1 MLQRVLQVIEED
13 EETSVKEDEL
23 EEKEEIDEEAVNSNI
38 KSTSDT
44 GIFKSRVG
52 YFKYFMLIIPY
63 LLYSSLSELNLS
75 LDSHIVT
82 SYSTF
87 IVLKEGP
94 N

>member
-44 GIFKSRVG
+44 GIFKSRVC
-52 YFKYFMLIIPY
+52 YFKYFMFLIRYIVPY
-63 LLYSSLSELNLS
+63 PNL
-75 LDSHIVT
+75 T
-82 SYSTF
+82 
-87 IVLKEGP
+87 
-94 N
+94 